1 MNKINLTKEQKRP
14 IGMEKNI
21 MKTTLNKSNRY
32 LALTMTALCLN
43 ISAGPGDDE
52 NSITEDDM
60 QLSAPT
66 SPGRRPLARTN
77 LSASGNPDGL
87 SKTSRTGPRLGALR
101 ELAASEDDASSTTSA
116 AGSVAPSA
124 AYTHL
129 TGVSKIT
136 GLTQLTDADAA
147 KIIGQNVSL
156 QQKVDMLDREISSKK
171 AKLEKLQNQMKK
183 QKSDLAA
190 EAQRLLTLETADQI
204 KGIAKIVRTFGY
216 KFKDPALKGNID
228 TLYAHTQRMVTDYS
242 AQKERA
248 QKYKQR
254 TAEYAALVQDL
265 AEAIISL
272 TGGQLQVEGNQK
284 PAGTSANLK
293 YCVEVLKGM
302 LATKEQETQSLVRKE
317 LDALLLKKE
326 DGVKLAPRASA
337 AQLREYFGLSGR
349 QSEYSRTMTNVTEAI
364 RTISENNGMFG
375 AAKRSEALK
384 TLAKELSILKHV
396 KNLVSGSESVLK
408 LAEEHDP
415 SSAIGD
421 QSYEQSLERRREL
434 TQTIQAAAPD
444 LDMSIDDASNN
455 A

>member
-1 MNKINLTKEQKRP
+1 
-14 IGMEKNI
+14 
-21 MKTTLNKSNRY
+21 
-32 LALTMTALCLN
+32 
-43 ISAGPGDDE
+43 
-52 NSITEDDM
+52 
-60 QLSAPT
+60 
-66 SPGRRPLARTN
+66 
-77 LSASGNPDGL
+77 
-87 SKTSRTGPRLGALR
+87 
-101 ELAASEDDASSTTSA
+101 
-116 AGSVAPSA
+116 
-124 AYTHL
+124 
-129 TGVSKIT
+129 
-136 GLTQLTDADAA
+136 
-147 KIIGQNVSL
+147 
-156 QQKVDMLDREISSKK
+156 
-171 AKLEKLQNQMKK
+171 
-183 QKSDLAA
+183 
-190 EAQRLLTLETADQI
+190 
-204 KGIAKIVRTFGY
+204 
-216 KFKDPALKGNID
+216 
-228 TLYAHTQRMVTDYS
+228 
-242 AQKERA
+242 
-248 QKYKQR
+248 
-254 TAEYAALVQDL
+254 
-265 AEAIISL
+265 
-272 TGGQLQVEGNQK
+272 
-284 PAGTSANLK
+284 
-293 YCVEVLKGM
+293 M